1 MTLKKLLAVSVLT
14 TSLLCTTTPMYAA
27 STVSPSTSIKGTFST
42 IPDAKELERQKQYEL
57 APPTA
62 WEVDTQGNK
71 KIVPYIVPSVESAN
85 TQSFTDANYSYVFQG
100 FTINNTK
107 QDAKRFFVDKITI
120 ENNSP
125 GLLPIKY
132 IQQESV
138 TNEWSVGT
146 NIEAEAEFKVSFLAS
161 LKAKLGGS
169 FTASKTTL
177 KSTTIEAGPKNV
189 PPGVR
194 ASYTKYRSGGYGA
207 GQAAWKKYPKGS
219 GSLVGMYYTGESG
232 WAINEAAATISYNEE
247 KI

>member
-1 MTLKKLLAVSVLT
+1 MTLKKLLGVSVLT
-14 TSLLCTTTPMYAA
+14 ASLLCTATPLYAA
-27 STVSPSTSIKGTFST
+27 STVTSSHSMTSTFST

-62 WEVDTQGNK
+62 WEADTQGNK

-146 NIEAEAEFKVSFLAS
+146 NIEA
-161 LKAKLGGS
+161 
-169 FTASKTTL
+169 
-177 KSTTIEAGPKNV
+177 GPKNV

-194 ASYTKYRSGGYGA
+194 ASYTKYRSGGSGA

-232 WAINEAAATISYNEE
+232 WAINETTATISYNEE
-247 KI
+247 KM